1 MQLAGSDAPF
11 DAPVEFEI
19 VAPEN
24 RHLVQ
29 SFLSVSLDDN
39 LPAPP
44 PGSLRFLLK
53 LEPLCAFKAAVELA
67 VNRPNLG
74 RWRFKLDL
82 LGSDADPDD
91 CIVIESSIGKTASV
105 SFVLQGVA
113 DAPEPYRA
121 RLSAESSDAF
131 TVSPSKGLL
140 QVGLL
145 YFTLIAALLITVLQP
160 LGSAGT
166 RLTVSFT
173 PAEYGCV
180 YRCARAAHGGARA
193 AHASAAAASLWRAA
207 SCSGCMSCAVHIR
220 RSVPQCG
227 VASRARSLSS
237 RCSLLGLQYKKP
249 EGAAKIESKASADVL
264 ATMTHAPRD
273 FMKSNRS
280 KIAQQSAANGIKEN

>member
-1 MQLAGSDAPF
+1 MLGKITCKARNSVQKVVEVQLAGSDAPF

-19 VAPEN
+19 VAPEQ

-82 LGSDADPDD
+82 VGLDADPDD
-91 CIVIESSIGKTASV
+91 SIIIESSIGKTASV

-113 DAPEPYRA
+113 DVQEPYRA

-131 TVSPSKGLL
+131 SVSPSKGLL
-140 QVGLL
+140 QVCFKLFYG
-145 YFTLIAALLITVLQP
+145 YTVVHKLNRLQP

-166 RLTVSFT
+166 RLAVSFT
-173 PAEYGCV
+173 PTEYGCV
-180 YRCARAAHGGARA
+180 YR
-193 AHASAAAASLWRAA
+193 
-207 SCSGCMSCAVHIR
+207 
-220 RSVPQCG
+220 
-227 VASRARSLSS
+227 
-237 RCSLLGLQYKKP
+237 
-249 EGAAKIESKASADVL
+249 
-264 ATMTHAPRD
+264 
-273 FMKSNRS
+273 
-280 KIAQQSAANGIKEN
+280 

>member
-1 MQLAGSDAPF
+1 MADHEAMICIDADTPYGALQWMYEIQGMAESAQVHSRAAAHMILTGSFVTLLQVGSLGKISCKARKSVQKVVEVQLAGSDAPF

-19 VAPEN
+19 VAPEQ

-82 LGSDADPDD
+82 VGSDADPDD
-91 CIVIESSIGKTASV
+91 SIIIESSIGKTASV

-113 DAPEPYRA
+113 DVQEAYRA

-131 TVSPSKGLL
+131 SVAPAKGLL
-140 QVGLL
+140 QVRAMSCLPARCL
-145 YFTLIAALLITVLQP
+145 SHISQLILSQP

-173 PAEYGCV
+173 PTEYGCV
-180 YRCARAAHGGARA
+180 YRCSCTSGWFAPPAPVRLTLW
-193 AHASAAAASLWRAA
+193 AAAASLWRAA
-207 SCSGCMSCAVHIR
+207 
-220 RSVPQCG
+220 
-227 VASRARSLSS
+227 
-237 RCSLLGLQYKKP
+237 
-249 EGAAKIESKASADVL
+249 
-264 ATMTHAPRD
+264 
-273 FMKSNRS
+273 
-280 KIAQQSAANGIKEN
+280 